1 MLCYYKVREGS
12 IIAKN
17 IKAGWKATG
26 LWPLAMAKPLMSRL
40 LLENSNKAS
49 ETTPQDLIKEAG
61 LNWNENISSVAWET
75 PRAARDLRIQVNT
88 ISHLGD
94 NDLPT
99 RRQLFRK
106 ITKGFDEKDFAL
118 GQAELRIKQLEAQL
132 EQAKPRKRRKVQNS
146 LNSKFIDIKAI
157 KES

>member
-1 MLCYYKVREGS
+1 MLCYYKAREAS
-12 IIAKN
+12 MTAEN

-49 ETTPQDLIKEAG
+49 ETTSQDLIQEEG
-61 LNWNENISSVAWET
+61 LNWNQNISSVAWET
-75 PRAARDLRIQVNT
+75 PKAARDIRMQVS
-88 ISHLGD
+88 IMSRLGD
-94 NDLPT
+94 DDLPT

-118 GQAELRIKQLEAQL
+118 GQAELRIK
-132 EQAKPRKRRKVQNS
+132 
-146 LNSKFIDIKAI
+146 
-157 KES
+157 